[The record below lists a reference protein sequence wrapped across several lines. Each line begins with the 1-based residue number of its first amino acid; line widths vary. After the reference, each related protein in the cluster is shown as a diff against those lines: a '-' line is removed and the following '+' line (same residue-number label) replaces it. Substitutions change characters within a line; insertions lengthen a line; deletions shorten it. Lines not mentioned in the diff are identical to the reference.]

1 MRLPGWRPDGE
12 YLNHSELLRDRRLF
26 LINVVGFDMSNLP
39 RFIAAVAHITDFPLE
54 VSEYTP
60 NGIYVHGPLT
70 LIASDDGLITVHH
83 GDNMVYQLRVY
94 GGNTIYHQTLK
105 RSIKLDE
112 RNGKW
117 YTVTQGKQGMAF
129 HNLYD
134 AMMHCGGTHG
144 WV

>member
-1 MRLPGWRPDGE
+1 
-12 YLNHSELLRDRRLF
+12 
-26 LINVVGFDMSNLP
+26 MSNLP

-54 VSEYTP
+54 VSDCVSNDNNHQIYMF
-60 NGIYVHGPLT
+60 NGVT
-70 LIASDDGLITVHH
+70 LIASKTTSGYLITV
-83 GDNMVYQLRVY
+83 DKASRIIYELRVY
-94 GGNTIYHQTLK
+94 GGNAIYHNTLN
-105 RSIKLDE
+105 RAIKLDE

-117 YTVTQGKQGMAF
+117 YTMNGLTQGMAF